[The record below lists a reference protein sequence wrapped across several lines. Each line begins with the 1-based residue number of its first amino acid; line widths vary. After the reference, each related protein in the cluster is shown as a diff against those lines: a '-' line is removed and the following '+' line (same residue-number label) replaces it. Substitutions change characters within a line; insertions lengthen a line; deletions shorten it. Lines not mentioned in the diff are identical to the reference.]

1 MLLLIILIILL
12 TIVYNW
18 LLIDYYREWR
28 RTCAEQL
35 FLHVKDLP
43 FLSIVIV
50 SRNETQLT
58 SCILSIINGSYPIDR
73 YEIIV
78 VDDHSEDG
86 SIEDVTNLQIQNV
99 SVIHLHTCNIP
110 DNIIAYKKYGQQ
122 IAIAKAKY
130 DWIVTTDG
138 DCLCP
143 KEWLKTIA
151 LYSKGYSLI
160 TGPIKMTGSS
170 NWLTRLQQFDVIGTM
185 IGTSYGIHK
194 KFWYSANAANMA
206 FEKRLYL
213 DYKEHAIQNSY
224 ASGDD
229 IFLIQ
234 YAAKRNQP
242 VGFVNKKAAVV
253 ETPAENTW
261 TSFYNQRLRWASK
274 SSAYEDRGMQAL
286 IYAIG
291 FYNLTLLITLIWGV
305 FNLQLTVLIIVL
317 LAYLSKS
324 IAEYLL
330 FSSSSSFFGSDYKFH
345 NGLVLSGLYIIYI
358 VVIGFA
364 SIFISNYNWKGRKVR

>member
-1 MLLLIILIILL
+1 
-12 TIVYNW
+12 
-18 LLIDYYREWR
+18 
-28 RTCAEQL
+28 
-35 FLHVKDLP
+35 
-43 FLSIVIV
+43 
-50 SRNETQLT
+50 
-58 SCILSIINGSYPIDR
+58 
-73 YEIIV
+73 
-78 VDDHSEDG
+78 
-86 SIEDVTNLQIQNV
+86 
-99 SVIHLHTCNIP
+99 
-110 DNIIAYKKYGQQ
+110 
-122 IAIAKAKY
+122 
-130 DWIVTTDG
+130 
-138 DCLCP
+138 
-143 KEWLKTIA
+143 
-151 LYSKGYSLI
+151 
-160 TGPIKMTGSS
+160 
-170 NWLTRLQQFDVIGTM
+170 
-185 IGTSYGIHK
+185 
-194 KFWYSANAANMA
+194 
-206 FEKRLYL
+206 
-213 DYKEHAIQNSY
+213 
-224 ASGDD
+224 
-229 IFLIQ
+229 LIQ

-274 SSAYEDRGMQAL
+274 SSAYKDRGMQAL

-345 NGLVLSGLYIIYI
+345 NGLVLSGLHIIYI